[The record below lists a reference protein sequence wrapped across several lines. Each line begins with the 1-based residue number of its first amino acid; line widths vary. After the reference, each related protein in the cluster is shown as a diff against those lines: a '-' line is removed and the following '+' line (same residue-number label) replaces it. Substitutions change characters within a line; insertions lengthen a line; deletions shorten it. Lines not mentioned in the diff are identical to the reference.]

1 MLFDVDELNKI
12 AVAQIKKEQ
21 DLADELAN
29 LIFSYDL
36 SDQERFNVVQFFK
49 TKVLGDIP
57 LYS

>member
-1 MLFDVDELNKI
+1 MFIDFDELEKTI
-12 AVAQIKKEQ
+12 AAQIKKEH

-29 LIFSYDL
+29 LLFSYDL